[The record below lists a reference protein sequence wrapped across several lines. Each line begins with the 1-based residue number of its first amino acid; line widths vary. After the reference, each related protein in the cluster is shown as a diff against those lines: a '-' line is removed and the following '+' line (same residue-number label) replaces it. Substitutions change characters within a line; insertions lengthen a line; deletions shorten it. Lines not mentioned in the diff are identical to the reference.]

1 MVVSLAISG
10 GKGGVGKTLIATN
23 LVVLLAKLGKRTLLV
38 DADFGMANAN
48 VMFGVNP
55 KKSIE
60 SILDGTATV
69 DEVTCNVMDK
79 LDIIA
84 GGTGESSL
92 LDLDQSERGNVIRN
106 LTNTKGSYDYHIVDT
121 SAGASKSSLDFC
133 ASCDK
138 LLVVIVGEPTSF
150 LDAYSLIKVAHLD
163 YGLDNFGIIVN
174 QASNETQGLR
184 LFKKFG
190 EITDKFITVNQNYI
204 GYVPHT
210 TNLKKS
216 VLSRKPVLVSLES
229 GPEYDAF
236 SKIYKNL
243 DNLNINDFSGLKI

>member
-1 MVVSLAISG
+1 MVVSVAISG

-23 LVVLLAKLGKRTLLV
+23 LAVLLAKLGKRTLLV

-84 GGTGESSL
+84 GGTGESAL

-121 SAGASKSSLDFC
+121 SAGASKSSVDFC

-190 EITDKFITVNQNYI
+190 EITDRFITVNQNYI

-216 VLSRKPVLVSLES
+216 VLSRKPVLASLET

-243 DNLNINDFSGLKI
+243 GNLNINDFNGLKI

>member
-1 MVVSLAISG
+1 MVVSVAISG

-23 LVVLLAKLGKRTLLV
+23 LAVLLAKLGKRTLLV

-121 SAGASKSSLDFC
+121 SAGASKSSVDFC

-174 QASNETQGLR
+174 QASNET
-184 LFKKFG
+184 
-190 EITDKFITVNQNYI
+190 
-204 GYVPHT
+204 
-210 TNLKKS
+210 
-216 VLSRKPVLVSLES
+216 
-229 GPEYDAF
+229 
-236 SKIYKNL
+236 
-243 DNLNINDFSGLKI
+243 

>member
-1 MVVSLAISG
+1 MVVSVAISG

-23 LVVLLAKLGKRTLLV
+23 LAVLLAKLGKRTLLV

-55 KKSIE
+55 EKSIK

-84 GGTGESSL
+84 GGTGESAL

-121 SAGASKSSLDFC
+121 SAGASKSSVDFC

-190 EITDKFITVNQNYI
+190 EITDRFITVNQNYI

-216 VLSRKPVLVSLES
+216 VLSRKPVLASLET

-243 DNLNINDFSGLKI
+243 GNLNINDFNGLKI

>member
-1 MVVSLAISG
+1 MVVSVAISG

-23 LVVLLAKLGKRTLLV
+23 LAVLLAKLGKRTLLV

-55 KKSIE
+55 KRSIE

-84 GGTGESSL
+84 GGTGESAL

-121 SAGASKSSLDFC
+121 SAGASKSSVDFC

-216 VLSRKPVLVSLES
+216 VLSRKPVLASLET

-243 DNLNINDFSGLKI
+243 GNLNINDFNGLKI

>member
-1 MVVSLAISG
+1 MVVSVAISG

-23 LVVLLAKLGKRTLLV
+23 LAVLLAKLGKRTLLV

-55 KKSIE
+55 KRSIE

-92 LDLDQSERGNVIRN
+92 LNLDQSERGNVIRN

-121 SAGASKSSLDFC
+121 SAGASKSSVDFC

-190 EITDKFITVNQNYI
+190 EITDRFITVNQNYI

-216 VLSRKPVLVSLES
+216 VLSRKPVLASLET

-243 DNLNINDFSGLKI
+243 GNLNINDFNGLKI

>member
-1 MVVSLAISG
+1 MVVSVAISG

-23 LVVLLAKLGKRTLLV
+23 LAVLLAKLGKRTLLV

-55 KKSIE
+55 KKSIK

-84 GGTGESSL
+84 GGTGESAL

-121 SAGASKSSLDFC
+121 SAGASKSSVDFC

-216 VLSRKPVLVSLES
+216 VLSRKPVLASLES

-243 DNLNINDFSGLKI
+243 GNLNINDFNGLKI

>member
-1 MVVSLAISG
+1 MVVSVAISG

-23 LVVLLAKLGKRTLLV
+23 LAVLLAKLGKRTLLV

-121 SAGASKSSLDFC
+121 SAGASKSSVDFC

>member
-1 MVVSLAISG
+1 MVVSVAISG

-23 LVVLLAKLGKRTLLV
+23 LAVLLAKLGKRTLLV

-55 KKSIE
+55 KRSIE

-84 GGTGESSL
+84 GGTGESAL

-121 SAGASKSSLDFC
+121 SAGASKSSVDFC

-190 EITDKFITVNQNYI
+190 EITDRFITVNQNYI

-210 TNLKKS
+210 TNLQKS
-216 VLSRKPVLVSLES
+216 VLSRKPVLASLET

-243 DNLNINDFSGLKI
+243 GNLNINDFNGLKI

>member
-1 MVVSLAISG
+1 MVVSVAISG

-23 LVVLLAKLGKRTLLV
+23 LAVLLAKLGKRTLLV
-38 DADFGMANAN
+38 DADFGIANAN

-121 SAGASKSSLDFC
+121 SAGASKSSVDFC

-216 VLSRKPVLVSLES
+216 VLSRKPVLASLES

>member
-1 MVVSLAISG
+1 MVVSVAISG
-10 GKGGVGKTLIATN
+10 GKGGVGITLIATN
-23 LVVLLAKLGKRTLLV
+23 LAVLLAKLGKRTLLV

-121 SAGASKSSLDFC
+121 SAGASKSSVDFC

-216 VLSRKPVLVSLES
+216 VLSRKPVLASLES

>member
-1 MVVSLAISG
+1 MVVSVAISG

-23 LVVLLAKLGKRTLLV
+23 LAVLLAKLGKRTLLV

-55 KKSIE
+55 KKSIK

-121 SAGASKSSLDFC
+121 SAGASKSSVDFC

-190 EITDKFITVNQNYI
+190 EITDRFITVNQNYI

-216 VLSRKPVLVSLES
+216 VLSRKPVLASLET

-243 DNLNINDFSGLKI
+243 GNLNINDFNGLKI

>member
-1 MVVSLAISG
+1 MVVSVAISG

-23 LVVLLAKLGKRTLLV
+23 LAVLLAKLGKRTLLV

-121 SAGASKSSLDFC
+121 SAGASKSSVDFC

-174 QASNETQGLR
+174 QASNETQWLR

>member
-1 MVVSLAISG
+1 MVVSVAISG

-23 LVVLLAKLGKRTLLV
+23 LAVLLAKLGKRTLLV

-55 KKSIE
+55 KKSIK

-84 GGTGESSL
+84 GGTGESAL

-121 SAGASKSSLDFC
+121 SAGASKSSVDFC

-190 EITDKFITVNQNYI
+190 EITDRFITVNQNYI

-216 VLSRKPVLVSLES
+216 VLSRKPVLASLES

-243 DNLNINDFSGLKI
+243 GNLNINDFNGLKI

>member
-1 MVVSLAISG
+1 MVVSVAISG

-23 LVVLLAKLGKRTLLV
+23 LAVLLAKLGKRTLLV

>member
-1 MVVSLAISG
+1 MVVSVAISG

-23 LVVLLAKLGKRTLLV
+23 LAVLLAKLGKRTLLV

-55 KKSIE
+55 KKSIK

-84 GGTGESSL
+84 GGTGESAL

-121 SAGASKSSLDFC
+121 SAGASKSSVDFC

-190 EITDKFITVNQNYI
+190 EITDRFITVNQNYI

-210 TNLKKS
+210 TNLQKS
-216 VLSRKPVLVSLES
+216 VLSRKPVLASLET

-243 DNLNINDFSGLKI
+243 GNLNINDFNGLKI

>member
-1 MVVSLAISG
+1 MVVSVAISG

-23 LVVLLAKLGKRTLLV
+23 LAVLLAKLGKRTLLV

-121 SAGASKSSLDFC
+121 SAGASKSSVDFC

-216 VLSRKPVLVSLES
+216 VLSRKPVLASLES

>member
-1 MVVSLAISG
+1 MVVSVAISG

-23 LVVLLAKLGKRTLLV
+23 LAVLLAKLGKRTLLV

-84 GGTGESSL
+84 GGTGESAL

-121 SAGASKSSLDFC
+121 SAGASKSSVDFC

-216 VLSRKPVLVSLES
+216 VLSRKPVLASLES

>member
-1 MVVSLAISG
+1 MVVSVAISG

-23 LVVLLAKLGKRTLLV
+23 LAVLLAKLGKRTLLV

-55 KKSIE
+55 KKSIK

-84 GGTGESSL
+84 GGTGESAL

-121 SAGASKSSLDFC
+121 SAGASKSSVDFC

-216 VLSRKPVLVSLES
+216 VLSRKPVLASLET

-243 DNLNINDFSGLKI
+243 GNLNINDFNGLKI

>member
-1 MVVSLAISG
+1 MVVSVAISG

-23 LVVLLAKLGKRTLLV
+23 LAVLLAKLGKRTLLV

-216 VLSRKPVLVSLES
+216 VLSRKPVLASLES

>member
-1 MVVSLAISG
+1 MVVSVAISG

-23 LVVLLAKLGKRTLLV
+23 LAVLLAKLGKRTLLV

-55 KKSIE
+55 KKSIK

-84 GGTGESSL
+84 GGTGESAL

-106 LTNTKGSYDYHIVDT
+106 LTNTEGSYDYHIVDT
-121 SAGASKSSLDFC
+121 SAGASKSSVDFC

-184 LFKKFG
+184 LFKKFR

-216 VLSRKPVLVSLES
+216 VLSRKPVLASLET

-243 DNLNINDFSGLKI
+243 GNLNINDFNGLKI

>member
-1 MVVSLAISG
+1 MVVSVAISG

-23 LVVLLAKLGKRTLLV
+23 LAVLLAKLGKRTLLV

-48 VMFGVNP
+48 VMLGVNP

-121 SAGASKSSLDFC
+121 SAGASKSSVDFC

-216 VLSRKPVLVSLES
+216 VLSRKPVLASLES

>member
-1 MVVSLAISG
+1 MVVSVAISG

-23 LVVLLAKLGKRTLLV
+23 LAVLLAKLGKRTLLV

-55 KKSIE
+55 KRSIE

-84 GGTGESSL
+84 GGTGESAL

-121 SAGASKSSLDFC
+121 SAGASKSSVDFC

-190 EITDKFITVNQNYI
+190 EITDRFITVNQNYI

-216 VLSRKPVLVSLES
+216 VLSRKPVLASLET

-243 DNLNINDFSGLKI
+243 GNLNINDFNGLKI

>member
-1 MVVSLAISG
+1 
-10 GKGGVGKTLIATN
+10 
-23 LVVLLAKLGKRTLLV
+23 V

-55 KKSIE
+55 QKSIE
-60 SILDGTATV
+60 NILDGTGTV

-92 LDLDQSERGNVIRN
+92 LNLDQSERGNVIRN
-106 LTNTKGSYDYHIVDT
+106 LTDTKSSYDYHIVDT
-121 SAGASKSSLDFC
+121 SAGASNSSLDFC

-174 QASNETQGLR
+174 QVSNETQGLR

-190 EITDKFITVNQNYI
+190 EITDKFITVNQNYL
-204 GYVPHT
+204 GCVPHT

-216 VLSRKPVLVSLES
+216 VLSRKPVLARLES
-229 GPEYDAF
+229 GPEFNAF

-243 DNLNINDFSGLKI
+243 NNLNNNDFSGLKI

>member
-1 MVVSLAISG
+1 MVVSVAISG

-23 LVVLLAKLGKRTLLV
+23 LAVLLAKLGKRTLLV

-121 SAGASKSSLDFC
+121 SAGASKSSVDFC

-190 EITDKFITVNQNYI
+190 EITDKFITVNQKYI

-216 VLSRKPVLVSLES
+216 VLSRKPVLASLES

>member
-1 MVVSLAISG
+1 MVVSVAISG

-23 LVVLLAKLGKRTLLV
+23 LAVLLAKLGKRTLLV

-55 KKSIE
+55 KKSIK

-84 GGTGESSL
+84 GGTGESAL

-121 SAGASKSSLDFC
+121 SAGASKSSVDFC

-216 VLSRKPVLVSLES
+216 VLSRKPVLASLES

>member
-23 LVVLLAKLGKRTLLV
+23 LSVLLAKSGKRTLLV
-38 DADFGMANAN
+38 DADFGMANVN

-60 SILDGTATV
+60 NILDGTATV
-69 DEVTCNVMDK
+69 DEVTCNVMEK
-79 LDIIA
+79 LDIVA

-92 LDLDQSERGNVIRN
+92 LNLDQNERGNVIRN
-106 LTNTKGSYDYHIVDT
+106 LTDTNGSYDYHIVDT
-121 SAGASKSSLDFC
+121 SAGASNSSLDFC

-138 LLVVIVGEPTSF
+138 LVVVIVGEPTSF

-190 EITDKFITVNQNYI
+190 EITDKFITVNQNYL

-216 VLSRKPVLVSLES
+216 VLSRKPVLAWLES
-229 GPEYDAF
+229 GPELDAF
-236 SKIYKNL
+236 LKISE
-243 DNLNINDFSGLKI
+243 NLNNLNSNDFNGLKI

>member
-1 MVVSLAISG
+1 MVVSVAISG

-23 LVVLLAKLGKRTLLV
+23 LAVLLAKLGKRTLLV

-55 KKSIE
+55 KKSIK

-84 GGTGESSL
+84 GGTGESAL

-121 SAGASKSSLDFC
+121 SAGASKSSVDFC

-190 EITDKFITVNQNYI
+190 EITDRFITVNQNYI

-216 VLSRKPVLVSLES
+216 VLSRKPVLASLET

>member
-1 MVVSLAISG
+1 MVVSVAISG

-23 LVVLLAKLGKRTLLV
+23 LAVLLAKLGKRTLLV

-55 KKSIE
+55 KKSIK

-84 GGTGESSL
+84 GGTGESAL

-121 SAGASKSSLDFC
+121 SAGASKSSVDFC

-190 EITDKFITVNQNYI
+190 EITDRFITVNQNYI

-210 TNLKKS
+210 TNLQKS
-216 VLSRKPVLVSLES
+216 VLSRKPVLASLES

-243 DNLNINDFSGLKI
+243 GNLNINDFNGLKI

>member
-1 MVVSLAISG
+1 MVVSVPISG

-23 LVVLLAKLGKRTLLV
+23 LAVLLAKLGKRTLLV

-121 SAGASKSSLDFC
+121 SAGASKSSVDFC

>member
-1 MVVSLAISG
+1 MVVSVAISG

-23 LVVLLAKLGKRTLLV
+23 LAVLLAKLGKRTLLV

-55 KKSIE
+55 KKSIK

-84 GGTGESSL
+84 GGTGESAL

-121 SAGASKSSLDFC
+121 SAGASKSSVDFC

-190 EITDKFITVNQNYI
+190 EITDRFITVNQNYI

-210 TNLKKS
+210 TNLQKS
-216 VLSRKPVLVSLES
+216 VLSRKPVLASLES

>member
-1 MVVSLAISG
+1 MVVSVAISG

-23 LVVLLAKLGKRTLLV
+23 LAVLLAKLGKRTLLV

-55 KKSIE
+55 KKSIK

-84 GGTGESSL
+84 GGTGESAL

-121 SAGASKSSLDFC
+121 SAGASKSSVDFC

-190 EITDKFITVNQNYI
+190 EITDRFITVNQNYI

-216 VLSRKPVLVSLES
+216 VLSRKPVLASLET

-243 DNLNINDFSGLKI
+243 GNLNINDFNGLKI

>member
-1 MVVSLAISG
+1 MVVSVAISG

-23 LVVLLAKLGKRTLLV
+23 LAVLLAKLGKRTLLV

-55 KKSIE
+55 KKSIK

-84 GGTGESSL
+84 GGTGESAL

-106 LTNTKGSYDYHIVDT
+106 LTNTEGSYDYHIVDT
-121 SAGASKSSLDFC
+121 SAGASKSSVDFC

-216 VLSRKPVLVSLES
+216 VLSRKPVLASLET

-243 DNLNINDFSGLKI
+243 GNLNINDFNGLKI

>member
-1 MVVSLAISG
+1 MVVSVAISG

-23 LVVLLAKLGKRTLLV
+23 LAVLLAKLGKRTLLV

-121 SAGASKSSLDFC
+121 SAGASKSSVDFC

-190 EITDKFITVNQNYI
+190 EITDKFI
-204 GYVPHT
+204 
-210 TNLKKS
+210 K
-216 VLSRKPVLVSLES
+216 
-229 GPEYDAF
+229 
-236 SKIYKNL
+236 
-243 DNLNINDFSGLKI
+243 

>member
-1 MVVSLAISG
+1 MVVSVAISG

-23 LVVLLAKLGKRTLLV
+23 LAVLLAKLGKRTLLV

-106 LTNTKGSYDYHIVDT
+106 LTNTKGSYDYHIIDT
-121 SAGASKSSLDFC
+121 SAGASKSSVDFC

-216 VLSRKPVLVSLES
+216 VLSRKPVLASLES

>member
-23 LVVLLAKLGKRTLLV
+23 LAVLLAKLGKRTLLV

-121 SAGASKSSLDFC
+121 SAGASKSSVDFC

-216 VLSRKPVLVSLES
+216 VLSRKPVLASLES

>member
-1 MVVSLAISG
+1 MVVSVAISG

-23 LVVLLAKLGKRTLLV
+23 LAVLLAKLGKRTLLV

-121 SAGASKSSLDFC
+121 SAGASKSSVDFC

-216 VLSRKPVLVSLES
+216 VLSRKPVLASLES

-236 SKIYKNL
+236 SNIYKNL